1 MYGILTLIQGCE
13 AFDDLMKH
21 TNIQPWFERMKKLI
35 EPHRSETRVR
45 SIS

>member
-1 MYGILTLIQGCE
+1 MYGILTLIEGCQ

-21 TNIQPWFERMKKLI
+21 TKIQPWFQRMKKLI
-35 EPHRSETRVR
+35 EPHRIDTPVR